1 MREKQHT
8 TIHKSN
14 PSNDLLKVSVI
25 LLDWSCR
32 ERFHSLD
39 WLNRQHVPR
48 EQYELI
54 WIELYDRVVPVAMEK
69 ADVVITCNQQGLY
82 HKHLGYNIGLLH
94 AKGNVV
100 VICDSDAVFPEDF
113 IASIIKSFNLA
124 KSDIP
129 DSLVLMH
136 YQWRSSVLYPD
147 SLSEIEELKKYSW
160 ADLWPNVGACM
171 SVSRSDA
178 IRFGGFDE
186 HKSFRGY
193 ICGPYDLGWR
203 LTNAGVPERWHDES
217 VALWH
222 FSHPDPPATYGKS
235 FSFKMWREKSYPH
248 INHHAL
254 LAVEAFSTGR
264 LLPLKENLEI
274 HKIRMS
280 RRQIGTKFEEEYAW
294 LTDQNGFSKWQM
306 LKLHISFLS
315 ELPIKILKAHIAKP
329 ALQAIGTLIG
339 PQRYEKLRNWGHSL
353 YDKKFNRS
361 V

>member
-1 MREKQHT
+1 MREKQHIT
-8 TIHKSN
+8 VHKSN
-14 PSNDLLKVSVI
+14 PSNNLLKVSVI

-32 ERFHSLD
+32 ERFHSFD
-39 WLNRQHVPR
+39 WLNRQNVPR
-48 EQYELI
+48 KQYELI

-69 ADVVITCNQQGLY
+69 ADVVITCGQNGVY
-82 HKHLGYNIGLLH
+82 HKHMGYNIGLLH
-94 AKGNVV
+94 SKGKVV

-113 IASIIKSFNLA
+113 VTSIIKTFNLA

-147 SLSEIEELKKYSW
+147 GLSEIEELTKYSW

-203 LTNAGVPERWHDES
+203 LINAGIPERWHDES
-217 VALWH
+217 VAIWH
-222 FSHPDPPATYGKS
+222 FSHPDPPATYGQS
-235 FSFKMWREKSYPH
+235 FSLKMWREKRYPH

-254 LAVEAFSTGR
+254 KAVEAFSTGR
-264 LLPLKENLEI
+264 LLPIDENLEI
-274 HKIRMS
+274 YELRMQN
-280 RRQIGTKFEEEYAW
+280 RQIDTEFERKYSC
-294 LTDQNGFSKWQM
+294 LTERAGFSKWKITYLYILFFFEPFIQATKSIFLTYISHH
-306 LKLHISFLS
+306 LK
-315 ELPIKILKAHIAKP
+315 K
-329 ALQAIGTLIG
+329 LIG
-339 PQRYEKLRNWGHSL
+339 PKKYEQVKSRLKSINGN
-353 YDKKFNRS
+353 KAN
-361 V
+361 